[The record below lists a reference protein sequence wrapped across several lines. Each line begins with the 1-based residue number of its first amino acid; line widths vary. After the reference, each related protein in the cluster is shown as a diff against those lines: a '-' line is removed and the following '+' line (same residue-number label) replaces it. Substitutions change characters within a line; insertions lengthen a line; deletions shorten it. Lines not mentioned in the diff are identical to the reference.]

1 MTFLPDLIADGL
13 LLGSMYTLMV
23 IGLSLSF
30 GVTRIINFAH
40 GEAVMLGAYGAYW
53 SFTLWHIDPLL
64 ALPVLMLLGVV
75 AGFVL
80 FRLAVTRVLDAP
92 ELNQILLTFGL
103 GLILQ
108 NVALI
113 LWTGDERSAN
123 PAYTFASF
131 LVDEVPI
138 SVARLI
144 GFGVAVL
151 LVGGLFCWLRF
162 TELGRA
168 SRALAEN
175 RKAATL
181 MGINVPITYALCFG
195 ISIALAVAT
204 GAVLSF
210 ISAVTPFMGFN
221 IVVKGFAIMILGGF
235 GSILGSV
242 VGAFV
247 LAFAETA
254 VAYYVPN
261 GNGWAEGIA
270 FAVLFFVLIVR
281 PQGIAGQ
288 AVAN

>member
-1 MTFLPDLIADGL
+1 
-13 LLGSMYTLMV
+13 
-23 IGLSLSF
+23 
-30 GVTRIINFAH
+30 
-40 GEAVMLGAYGAYW
+40 
-53 SFTLWHIDPLL
+53 
-64 ALPVLMLLGVV
+64 
-75 AGFVL
+75 
-80 FRLAVTRVLDAP
+80 
-92 ELNQILLTFGL
+92 
-103 GLILQ
+103 
-108 NVALI
+108 
-113 LWTGDERSAN
+113 
-123 PAYTFASF
+123 
-131 LVDEVPI
+131 
-138 SVARLI
+138 
-144 GFGVAVL
+144 
-151 LVGGLFCWLRF
+151 
-162 TELGRA
+162 
-168 SRALAEN
+168 
-175 RKAATL
+175 